1 MFGEIAASFQ
11 RGNIYLTVML
21 VLGFI
26 STAIVFERIIMIQ
39 FVYHMNFGKFLLNL
53 KKLLTAEDTTRALS
67 YCKSFS
73 NTSLPGIARRALEA
87 AESDPTTIRGA
98 IEEET
103 IYFLPKI
110 ESRIGG
116 LMALSTLILLT
127 GVLGAIDSLWNTFH
141 AISVLD
147 SVQKQASLGAE
158 IAKSLNPAAFGI
170 LLSMFVLIGYY
181 LVRGAAVRLT
191 EKMHHGITVLNNLL
205 VPPEVGNFMPVAMPS
220 GPAAHNMS
228 MASPISDSHDA
239 EPSQPVGAAPDA
251 NFADSP
257 VEDIRDEEEII

>member
-11 RGNIYLTVML
+11 RGNIYLTTML

-26 STAIVFERIIMIQ
+26 AFTIVFERFIMLQ
-39 FVYHMNFGKFLLNL
+39 FVYHMDFGKFLLNL
-53 KKLLTAEDTTRALS
+53 KNLLTAEDTTRALS

-73 NTSLPGIARRALEA
+73 NTSLAGIARKALEA

-103 IYFLPKI
+103 IYFLPRI
-110 ESRIGG
+110 ESRISG
-116 LMALSTLILLT
+116 LMAISTLILLT

-147 SVQKQASLGAE
+147 SVQKQASLGE
-158 IAKSLNPAAFGI
+158 DIARALNPAAFGI
-170 LLSMFVLIGYY
+170 LLSMFILVGYY
-181 LVRGAAVRLT
+181 VVRGAAVSLT
-191 EKMHHGITVLNNLL
+191 EKMHYGVTVLHNLL
-205 VPPEVGNFMPVAMPS
+205 VPPEVASFMPVSM
-220 GPAAHNMS
+220 PAA
-228 MASPISDSHDA
+228 PISEMNIAPQTQMSYEA
-239 EPSQPVGAAPDA
+239 QPVPQGAPDVHV
-251 NFADSP
+251 ADNS

>member
-11 RGNIYLTVML
+11 RGNIYLTTML

-26 STAIVFERIIMIQ
+26 STAIVFERIIMLQ
-39 FVYHMNFGKFLLNL
+39 FVYHMDFGKFLMNL
-53 KKLLTAEDTTRALS
+53 KSLLTAEDTTRALS

-73 NTSLPGIARRALEA
+73 NTSLPSIARRALEA
-87 AESDPTTIRGA
+87 AETDPTTIRSA

-103 IYFLPKI
+103 IYFLPRI
-110 ESRIGG
+110 ETRIGG

-158 IAKSLNPAAFGI
+158 IARALNPAAFGI
-170 LLSMFVLIGYY
+170 LLSMFILVGYY
-181 LVRGAAVRLT
+181 MVRGAAVRLT
-191 EKMHHGITVLNNLL
+191 EKMHHGVTVLNNLL
-205 VPPEVGNFMPVAMPS
+205 VPPEVASFMPMAMPS
-220 GPAAHNMS
+220 GGSMPSLAMNSAAPES
-228 MASPISDSHDA
+228 EES
-239 EPSQPVGAAPDA
+239 EPSAPVGAAPDA
-251 NFADSP
+251 YVADTA